1 MAGEVK
7 PSEKPKVDEPVT
19 EEDSTWL
26 DAHYDP
32 VASLNTLTSCMV
44 LEDLSCDGDHKVFFS
59 FVFNRTTLLVTEC
72 VLMAAT
78 ASLYV
83 VVSWRLR

>member
-1 MAGEVK
+1 MAGEEK

-32 VASLNTLTSCMV
+32 VASLNTFTSCMV
-44 LEDLSCDGDHKVFFS
+44 LEDLNCDGDHKVFS
-59 FVFNRTTLLVTEC
+59 EVLCSIGPQYSCKIITACVF
-72 VLMAAT
+72 MAAT
-78 ASLYV
+78 ATFV
-83 VVSWRLR
+83 

>member
-1 MAGEVK
+1 MAGEEK
-7 PSEKPKVDEPVT
+7 PSEKPKVDEAVT

-44 LEDLSCDGDHKVFFS
+44 LEDLNCDGDHKVFFRS
-59 FVFNRTTLLVTEC
+59 FVFNRTKLFVTEYYGC
-72 VLMAAT
+72 NCCG
-78 ASLYV
+78 YV
-83 VVSWRLR
+83 VVGWRLR